1 MRRALQEAKGK
12 VMNLNDV
19 LNDEAKRASIIEDV
33 CRLVDNEVGKQRGI
47 SGIAVKAGY
56 KLVQGV
62 KPGFVRKV
70 VQALLPEFAAA
81 LEPIRAQAVTQ
92 GQPVGS
98 YFSAHTQEVA
108 EALLAVTDGRAQR
121 SEHGSV
127 KGAYGKLRGSAR
139 KNVESAVPGLG
150 KIIEKYS

>member
-1 MRRALQEAKGK
+1 
-12 VMNLNDV
+12 MNLNDV
-19 LNDEAKRASIIEDV
+19 LNDEAKRASIVEDV
-33 CRLVDNEVGKQRGI
+33 CRLVDEEVGKQRGI
-47 SGIAVKAGY
+47 GGVAVKAGY

-70 VQALLPEFAAA
+70 VQALLPEFAVA
-81 LEPIRAQAVTQ
+81 LEPIREEAVAQ

-108 EALLAVTDGRAQR
+108 EALLAVTDGRAQ
-121 SEHGSV
+121 SSDHGSV
-127 KGAYGKLRGSAR
+127 RGAYGKLRGSAR

-150 KIIEKYS
+150 QIIEKFT

>member
-1 MRRALQEAKGK
+1 
-12 VMNLNDV
+12 MNLNDV
-19 LNDEAKRASIIEDV
+19 LSDEAKRASIIEDI
-33 CRLVDNEVGKQRGI
+33 CGLVDDEVGKQRGI
-47 SGIAVKAGY
+47 SGLAVKAGY

-70 VQALLPEFAAA
+70 VQSLLPEFAAA
-81 LEPIRAQAVTQ
+81 LEPIREQAVSQ
-92 GQPVGS
+92 GQAVGS

-108 EALLAVTDGRAQR
+108 EALLAVTDGRAQ
-121 SEHGSV
+121 SSDHGSV

-150 KIIEKYS
+150 KIIEKYT

>member
-1 MRRALQEAKGK
+1 
-12 VMNLNDV
+12 MNLNDV
-19 LNDEAKRASIIEDV
+19 LNDEVKRASIIEDV
-33 CRLVDNEVGKQRGI
+33 CRLVDDEVGKQRGI

-70 VQALLPEFAAA
+70 VEALLPDFAAA
-81 LEPIRAQAVTQ
+81 LEPIREQAVAE

-98 YFSAHTQEVA
+98 YFSAHTNDVA
-108 EALLAVTDGRAQR
+108 EALLTVTDGRAQN

-127 KGAYGKLRGSAR
+127 KGAYRKLRGSAR
-139 KNVESAVPGLG
+139 KHVENAVPGLG
-150 KIIEKYS
+150 KIIEKYT